1 MEQILCHYPAGTQWC
16 PGGDEDTFLL
26 WTYITWV
33 TPVGHSVQM
42 GGGEEGTLRVN
53 QIVLGSIFDL
63 PVTSSVTVANYLTSL
78 SLSFITCKIEKI
90 STYFPG

>member
-1 MEQILCHYPAGTQWC
+1 MGHILYHCPAWTHWYPS
-16 PGGDEDTFLL
+16 GDEDTFLL

-53 QIVLGSIFDL
+53 CC
-63 PVTSSVTVANYLTSL
+63 SVTTTEGCLRFKTLTCQL
-78 SLSFITCKIEKI
+78 LAL
-90 STYFPG
+90 

>member
-1 MEQILCHYPAGTQWC
+1 MEHILCHYPAGTHWC

-42 GGGEEGTLRVN
+42 GGGEEG
-53 QIVLGSIFDL
+53 GH
-63 PVTSSVTVANYLTSL
+63 
-78 SLSFITCKIEKI
+78 
-90 STYFPG
+90 